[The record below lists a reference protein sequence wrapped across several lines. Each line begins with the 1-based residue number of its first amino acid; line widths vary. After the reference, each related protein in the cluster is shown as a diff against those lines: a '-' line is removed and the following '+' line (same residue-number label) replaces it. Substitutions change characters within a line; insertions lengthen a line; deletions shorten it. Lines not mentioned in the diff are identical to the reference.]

1 MASGCV
7 AVVDPYSTGCCVALE
22 CHKRGYKVIAM
33 WSKDASDELK
43 MHRPTSC
50 DDLVYYSELTEKSSI
65 ADTAAALKHAAGE
78 HEIVACMVGGES
90 GVPLADALSEHLKVQ
105 TNGTQIPQRRDK
117 KIQQELVKA
126 AGLRSV
132 RQAGG
137 TSLSD
142 VSDFL
147 ASEPMPVVVKPVE
160 SAGSDGVK
168 LCHTKEEAEEHFK
181 LLMSAQQKVGSQG
194 AAVLCQEFLKGKEYV
209 IDHVSVDGK
218 HKTVMVWVYDKR
230 AVNGAAFVYHGML
243 PVDSESPEAKVMIPY
258 VRGVLDALQI
268 KNGPTHGEVMMTAD
282 GPCLVEMNCRAHGG
296 DGTWGPLAKALTGG
310 YCQIDAAAD
319 SFLDHAAFN
328 KLPDKMPSPFRATG
342 QEVML
347 VSFTEGTVTE
357 TPGYQ
362 KIRELPSFVYLEA
375 SVKVGGKI
383 ERTTDLFSNVGSCI
397 LMHQDPVVLAKDVE
411 SIRQMEQD
419 YSMFDLDE
427 SPLTLRRPRA
437 DSTVTKTAI
446 QAHAVVGAEVAVA
459 GRGRTYSR
467 DREDMETAS
476 PRQRTGSLT
485 EGEDFIVVVDPYS
498 TGCCLAHECSKRGF
512 KVIAMWSKEASDE
525 LKSHKPLSCAD
536 LVYHAELTES
546 STIEDTAAA
555 VKASVSSGTLVA
567 CMVGGESGVPTADT
581 LSEFLKLR
589 TNGTQIPQRRDKKIQ
604 QELVKEKGL
613 RSVRQAGGKLLS
625 DVDEFL
631 KSEEMPVVVKPV
643 ESAGSDGVKL
653 CHSYQEAVDHFHVL
667 MNAQQKVGS
676 QGAAVLCQEFL
687 KGKEYVVDHVSQD
700 GVHKT
705 VMVWVYDKRAVNG
718 AAFVYHGMLPVDS
731 ESAEAKVLIPYVRGV
746 LDALQ
751 ITNGASHGEVMMTE
765 SGPCLVEMN
774 CRAHGG
780 DGTWMPL
787 ARALTGGYCQ
797 VDAGA
802 DSFVD
807 SAAFAA
813 LPDKPPSPFKAAGQE
828 VMLVSFSKGKVTAMP
843 GFEKIKALPS
853 FVCLETGVDIGS
865 QVEYTVDL
873 FTNVGSCILM
883 HQDSAQVAKDI
894 ETIRQL
900 EKDCELFEYEGHG
913 VVLSRPRTSS
923 ETKPKYE
930 DLVNESSYSW
940 CVLM

>member
-7 AVVDPYSTGCCVALE
+7 AIIDPYSTGCCVALE
-22 CHKRGYKVIAM
+22 CFKRGYKVIAL
-33 WSKDASDELK
+33 WCKDATEELK
-43 MHRPTSC
+43 LHRPKSC
-50 DDLVYYSELTEKSSI
+50 DELVYYSEINEQSTL
-65 ADTAAALKHAAGE
+65 AATAEALKNAAGE

-90 GVPLADALSEHLKVQ
+90 GVPLADALSEYMKVR
-105 TNGTQIPQRRDK
+105 TNGTEIPQRRDK

-142 VSDFL
+142 VRDFL
-147 ASEPMPVVVKPVE
+147 ATEQMPVVVKPVE

-168 LCHTKEEAEEHFK
+168 LCHTKEEAEEHFT
-181 LLMSAQQKVGSQG
+181 LLMTAQQKVGSQG

-209 IDHVSVDGK
+209 IDHVSQDGK
-218 HKTVMVWVYDKR
+218 HKTAMVWVYDKR

-243 PVDSESPEAKVMIPY
+243 PVDSESPEAKIMIPY

-296 DGTWGPLAKALTGG
+296 DGTWGPLAKALTGS
-310 YCQIDAAAD
+310 YCQIDAGVD
-319 SFLDHAAFN
+319 SFLDKASF
-328 KLPDKMPSPFRATG
+328 DKMPEKPPSPFKASG

-347 VSFTEGTVTE
+347 VSFTEGTVTG

-362 KIRELPSFVYLEA
+362 KIRELPSFVYLEGSI
-375 SVKVGGKI
+375 SVGMKI
-383 ERTTDLFSNVGSCI
+383 ERTTDLFSNVGSTI
-397 LMHQDPVVLAKDVE
+397 LMHRDPTVLAKDVE
-411 SIRQMEQD
+411 AIRQMESD
-419 YSMFDLDE
+419 YSMFELDE
-427 SPLTLRRPRA
+427 HPLTLRRPRG
-437 DSTVTKTAI
+437 DSTVSKTML
-446 QAHAVVGAEVAVA
+446 QAHAAVGAEVAVQ

-467 DREDMETAS
+467 DREDMEEA
-476 PRQRTGSLT
+476 PPMARQVSAT
-485 EGEDFIVVVDPYS
+485 EGQDFLVVVDPYS
-498 TGCCLAHECSKRGF
+498 TGCCVALEASKRGF
-512 KVIAMWSKEASDE
+512 KVIALWSQEASDE
-525 LKSHKPLSCAD
+525 LKAHRPLSCAE
-536 LVYHAELTES
+536 LEYHAELTEAA
-546 STIEDTAAA
+546 TLEETAAA
-555 VKASVSSGTLVA
+555 IKSSVSSGNLVA
-567 CMVGGESGVPTADT
+567 CMVGGESGVPTADA
-581 LSEFLKLR
+581 LSEFLKVR

-604 QELVKEKGL
+604 QELVKAKGL

-631 KSEEMPVVVKPV
+631 KTEEMPVVVKPV

-653 CHSYQEAVDHFHVL
+653 CHSYEEAIEHFHVL

-705 VMVWVYDKRAVNG
+705 VMIWVYDKRAVNG
-718 AAFVYHGMLPVDS
+718 SAFVYHGMLPVDS
-731 ESAEAKVLIPYVRGV
+731 ASEEAKVLIPYVRGV

-751 ITNGASHGEVMMTE
+751 INNGPSHGEVMMTE
-765 SGPCLVEMN
+765 NGPCLVEMN

-787 ARALTGGYCQ
+787 GRALTGGYCQ
-797 VDAGA
+797 VDAGV

-807 SAAFAA
+807 AAAFAA
-813 LPDKPPSPFKAAGQE
+813 LPDKPPSPFKAGGQE
-828 VMLVSFSKGKVTAMP
+828 VMLVSFSKGTVTATP

-853 FVCLETGVDIGS
+853 FVCLETSVEIGS
-865 QVEYTVDL
+865 QVDYTTDL

-883 HQDSAQVAKDI
+883 HQNVEQVRKDT
-894 ETIRQL
+894 EMIRQL

-930 DLVNESSYSW
+930 DLVHESSGSW
-940 CVLM
+940 CTLL